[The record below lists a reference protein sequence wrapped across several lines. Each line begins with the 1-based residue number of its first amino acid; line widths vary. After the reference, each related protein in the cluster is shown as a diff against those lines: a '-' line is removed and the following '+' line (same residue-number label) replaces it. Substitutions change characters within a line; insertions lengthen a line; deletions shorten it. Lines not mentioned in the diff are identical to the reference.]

1 MLRYGAPFTQGHN
14 INCPAKQAQFNICKK
29 MGHFAKLCRSKM
41 PERQRSRPSQRPPQ
55 QTYNQSPGSNQTRR
69 VRHVTEESQ
78 EVIQAITEDDAESI
92 DPEATLYLKE
102 LTEDWANIN
111 LVQPKVFRPVRNII
125 VNKEQ
130 NDEIWVQTFCNNSEK
145 IDWLADTGSLCNFIN
160 PTTANKFMTQ
170 NTNVRTEKYTENK
183 RYRCINKK
191 EIKIKSIHM
200 DITFGSWCAK
210 RCPILI
216 VE

>member
-191 EIKIKSIHM
+191 EIKIK
-200 DITFGSWCAK
+200 
-210 RCPILI
+210 
-216 VE
+216 